1 MFFLWLPKKFCF
13 IMLSC
18 QKNILEHYLKGWK
31 SHLLIKW
38 RHFVV
43 GVFVGV
49 VDMGFVQFSQF
60 PEALGR
66 RSNIHDLLSFERH
79 PGEEKINQLCNF
91 NSAYLAYAET
101 SPQRQGSW
109 VHMCPSAT
117 SGLRPGP
124 LTLWGWC
131 RDPKVC
137 FSFGYQRFI
146 TRLTWIRFTHWLMQ

>member
-1 MFFLWLPKKFCF
+1 
-13 IMLSC
+13 MLSS

-91 NSAYLAYAET
+91 NSAHLAYAET

-117 SGLRPGP
+117 SDSGQAPWRCEDDAE
-124 LTLWGWC
+124 T
-131 RDPKVC
+131 PKFV
-137 FSFGYQRFI
+137 FHSV
-146 TRLTWIRFTHWLMQ
+146 TNASLLD